1 MIDTIKNKI
10 YISDPFH
17 NLETVLENKQHNIA
31 IQNVHSSL
39 TAFLAAKVFEKAD
52 QVLLV
57 TPDKDTAEK
66 IYDDCS
72 LILGTG
78 KVCLFGERPSKDV
91 ELLDLSSPISQIET
105 LRTLSTGKSCVVIA
119 SPYSLVSK
127 LSAPD
132 KFKKNIIELV
142 SNQNYDF
149 QKLIDQLYNFQFQ
162 RKDFVE
168 SCGDFAVR
176 GGILDIFPFV
186 GSNPVRLEFWGNTI
200 ESIREFDAISQRSI
214 RQLEMASIV
223 PDINREEI
231 ELQFSIFDYLPE
243 NTFVIL
249 HQADIIE
256 SEVEELH
263 REGATN
269 IFDWNYISEKI
280 SKYPTIKN
288 LELTKPDINPIDFSS
303 SSQPAFNKSVNKLV
317 DKLYE
322 LTFSGYQTYITCDTK
337 EESERLEELIQE
349 VLTRPNE
356 KLRITNPLLA
366 DPRPTERSFGQE
378 FQTTELTTSKL
389 VSSNNIEYKIIT
401 EPFHSGFIYPPAKI
415 ALLTE
420 HEIFGRIKQRST
432 TRHKKFKGIS
442 FKELTQLRH
451 GDYVTHIDH
460 GIGIFDG
467 MQKIKVA
474 GVEQEVVKIIYREND
489 ILYLNLNYVN
499 KIQKYSSQ
507 EGHLPTLNKL
517 GSKDWELLKQRAKKK
532 IKDIARDL
540 IKLYALRKKE
550 TGFAFSTDS
559 HWQKELEASF
569 MYEDTPDQATSTLDI
584 KQDMERSSPMDRLI
598 CGDVGFGKTEVAVRA
613 AFKAVMDNKQV
624 GILVP
629 TTILAQQHYNTF
641 RDRLDRYSVK
651 IESLSRF
658 KSKKEQKL
666 TLENL
671 QTGKTDIIIG
681 THRLLSKDVVFK
693 DLGLLI
699 IDEEHRFGVSAK
711 EKLRMLRST
720 VDTLTLTA
728 TPIPRTLHFS
738 LLGARDLS
746 VINTPP
752 RNRLPIITEI
762 VPTTNVRQF
771 HWEIVREAILKELHR
786 GGQVYFVHDRVQNID
801 EIAALI
807 KQHVP
812 EAKVFAAHGQMRGHT
827 LEKIMMDF
835 LEKKF
840 DVLVATKIIESGL
853 DIPNVNTIIINR
865 ADRFG
870 MAELYQLRGRVGR
883 SNVQAYAYL
892 ITPPL
897 TSMPKTSIRKL
908 QSIVE
913 FTELGSGFNLAMRD
927 LEIRGAGN
935 LLGAEQSGYILDM
948 GFETYEKILEQ
959 AVDELKQE
967 EFKEIFDIEKLSKPK
982 VETTIDTDIE
992 ALIPDFYV
1000 ERDYERLE
1008 IYRRLYKLNDTNQID
1023 EIRME
1028 LKDRFGEYPPEVEN
1042 LFKLIEL
1049 RITSSNFFLKGIK
1062 ISKSNL
1068 ILLLPD
1074 YDNRF
1079 FYSDT
1084 DSLFQ
1089 KLTHNVGAHPELKPH
1104 FSETKTQ
1111 FQLNLL
1117 LPNIADPVKRIEKS
1131 IEITKI
1137 LFD

>member
-1 MIDTIKNKI
+1 MLDTIKNKI
-10 YISDPFH
+10 YDSEPFR
-17 NLETVLENKQHNIA
+17 NLERVLEKKQHDIA
-31 IQNVHSSL
+31 AQNLYGSL
-39 TAFLAAKVFEKAD
+39 TAFLAAKVYEKSRN
-52 QVLLV
+52 VLLV

-66 IYDDCS
+66 LYDDCS
-72 LILGTG
+72 LILGNG
-78 KVCLFGERPSKDV
+78 KVCLLGERPSKDV
-91 ELLDLSSPISQIET
+91 ELLDLSAPVSQIET
-105 LRTLSTGKSCVVIA
+105 LRSLSTGKSCVVVA

-132 KFKKNIIELV
+132 KFKKNIIKLV
-142 SNQNYDF
+142 ANQNYDF
-149 QKLIDQLYNFQFQ
+149 QKLIDQLYDFQFQ

-168 SCGDFAVR
+168 SYGDFAVR
-176 GGILDIFPFV
+176 GGILDVFPFI
-186 GSNPVRLEFWGNTI
+186 GSNPVRLEFWGNTV

-214 RQLEMASIV
+214 RQLEMASVV

-231 ELQFSIFDYLPE
+231 ELQFSIFDYIPE
-243 NTFVIL
+243 NTIVIL

-256 SEVEELH
+256 SEIEELH
-263 REGATN
+263 REGVTN
-269 IFDWNYISEKI
+269 IFDWIYISEKI
-280 SKYPTIKN
+280 LKFSTIKN
-288 LELTKPDINPIDFSS
+288 LGLTKPDINPINFSS
-303 SSQPAFNKSVNKLV
+303 SSQPTFNKSVNRLV
-317 DKLYE
+317 DKLSE
-322 LTFSGYQTYITCDTK
+322 LTLSGYQTYIACDTK
-337 EESERLEELIQE
+337 EEAERLKELIQE
-349 VLTRPNE
+349 VLTSPKE
-356 KLRITNPLLA
+356 KLEIRNKNLDENDI
-366 DPRPTERSFGQE
+366 EY
-378 FQTTELTTSKL
+378 
-389 VSSNNIEYKIIT
+389 SNYQLRMTEYKIIT
-401 EPFHSGFIYPPAKI
+401 EPFHSGFIYPPAKL
-415 ALLTE
+415 AVFTE

-432 TRHKKFKGIS
+432 TKHRKFRGIS
-442 FKELTQLRH
+442 FKELTQLRQ

-460 GIGIFDG
+460 GIGKFDG
-467 MQKIKVA
+467 LQKLKV
-474 GVEQEVVKIIYREND
+474 GGIEQEVVRIIYHEND
-489 ILYLNLNYVN
+489 TLFLNLNYVN
-499 KIQKYSSQ
+499 KLQKYSSQ
-507 EGHLPTLNKL
+507 EGHIPTLHKL
-517 GSKDWELLKQRAKKK
+517 GTKDWEQIKQRAKKK

-550 TGFAFSTDS
+550 TGFAFSADS

-584 KQDMERSSPMDRLI
+584 KQDMERNSPMDRLI

-629 TTILAQQHYNTF
+629 TTILAEQHYNTF

-658 KSKKEQKL
+658 KSKKEQKQ

-671 QTGKTDIIIG
+671 HTGKTDVIIG
-681 THRLLSKDVVFK
+681 THRLLSKDVAFK

-711 EKLRMLRST
+711 EKLRILRST

-746 VINTPP
+746 LINTPP

-762 VPTTNVRQF
+762 VPATNGRKL
-771 HWEIVREAILKELHR
+771 HWEIVREAILKEMHR
-786 GGQVYFVHDRVQNID
+786 GGQIYFVHDRVQNID
-801 EIAALI
+801 EIASLI

-883 SNVQAYAYL
+883 SNVQAYAHL

-897 TSMPKTSIRKL
+897 NSMPRTSIRKL

-948 GFETYEKILEQ
+948 GFETYEIILEQ

-967 EFKEIFDIEKLSKPK
+967 EFKEFFDIEKLSKPK
-982 VETTIDTDIE
+982 IEATIDTDIE

-1008 IYRRLYKLNDTNQID
+1008 IYRRLYKLDDALKIN

-1042 LFKLIEL
+1042 LFKLIDL
-1049 RITSSNFFLKGIK
+1049 RITASNFFLKGIK

-1068 ILLLPD
+1068 ILLLPGHH
-1074 YDNRF
+1074 NQI
-1079 FYSDT
+1079 FYGDT
-1084 DSLFQ
+1084 DSIFQ

-1117 LPNIADPVKRIEKS
+1117 LSNVADPIKRIEKS
-1131 IEITKI
+1131 IEITKL

>member
-1 MIDTIKNKI
+1 MIDKIKLDI
-10 YISDPFH
+10 YNSEPFQ
-17 NLETVLENKQHNIA
+17 NLKTVLENEQHDITV
-31 IQNVHSSL
+31 QNLHGSL
-39 TAFLAAKVFEKAD
+39 AAFLAAMVFEIRGN
-52 QVLLV
+52 VLLV

-66 IYDDCS
+66 IFDDCS
-72 LILGTG
+72 LILGAG
-78 KVCLFGERPSKDV
+78 NVCLFGERPPQDV
-91 ELLDLSSPISQIET
+91 EHLDLSAPVSQIET
-105 LRTLSTGKSCVVIA
+105 LRYLSTGKSCIVVA
-119 SPYSLVSK
+119 SPHSLVSK
-127 LSAPD
+127 LSPPV
-132 KFKKNIIELV
+132 KFKKNIIELA

-149 QKLIDQLYNFQFQ
+149 QKLIDKLYEFQFQ

-168 SCGDFAVR
+168 SYGDFAVR

-186 GSNPVRLEFWGNTI
+186 GVNPVRLEFWGNTI

-214 RQLEMASIV
+214 RQLETASVV
-223 PDINREEI
+223 PDIHYEDV
-231 ELQFSIFDYLPE
+231 ELQCSVFDYLPE
-243 NTFVIL
+243 NTFIIL
-249 HQADIIE
+249 HQSDLIV

-263 REGATN
+263 REGYTN
-269 IFDWNYISEKI
+269 IFDWDYISEKL
-280 SKYPTIKN
+280 SQFSTIKN
-288 LELTKPDINPIDFSS
+288 IDLIKHHTKPIDFSS
-303 SSQPAFNKSVNKLV
+303 SAQPAFNKSINRLV
-317 DKLYE
+317 DKLSE
-322 LTFSGYQTYITCDTK
+322 LTFSGYQTYITCDMK
-337 EESERLEELIQE
+337 EEAERLEELIQE
-349 VLTRPNE
+349 VLTKTNFQS
-356 KLRITNPLLA
+356 RIIGDASP
-366 DPRPTERSFGQE
+366 PKPYWPGQE
-378 FQTTELTTSKL
+378 FLIAEFRKHESKI
-389 VSSNNIEYKIIT
+389 SNNIEYQIIT

-415 ALLTE
+415 ALVTE

-432 TRHKKFKGIS
+432 TSRRKFKGIS
-442 FKELTQLRH
+442 FKELTQLMR
-451 GDYVTHIDH
+451 GDYVTHIDY
-460 GIGIFDG
+460 GIGKFDG
-467 MQKIKVA
+467 MQKLNV
-474 GVEQEVVKIIYREND
+474 GGTEQEVVRILYRED
-489 ILYLNLNYVN
+489 DTLFLNLNFVN

-507 EGHLPTLNKL
+507 EGHSPTLNKL

-569 MYEDTPDQATSTLDI
+569 MYEDTPDQATTTSDI
-584 KQDMERSSPMDRLI
+584 KQDMERNSPMDRLI
-598 CGDVGFGKTEVAVRA
+598 CGDVGYGKTEVAVRA
-613 AFKAVMDNKQV
+613 AFKAIMDNKQV

-641 RDRLDRYSVK
+641 KDRLDRYSVK

-658 KSKKEQKL
+658 KTKKEQKQ

-671 QTGKTDIIIG
+671 RTGITDVIIG
-681 THRLLSKDVVFK
+681 THRLLSKDVAFR

-746 VINTPP
+746 LINTPP

-762 VPTTNVRQF
+762 VPATNERKF
-771 HWEIVREAILKELHR
+771 NWEIVREAILKEMHR
-786 GGQVYFVHDRVQNID
+786 AGQVYFVHDRVQNID
-801 EIAALI
+801 EIASLI
-807 KQHVP
+807 KQHIP
-812 EAKVFAAHGQMRGHT
+812 EAKIFAAHGQMRGHA

-897 TSMPKTSIRKL
+897 NTLPRTSIRKL

-927 LEIRGAGN
+927 FEIRGAGN

-948 GFETYEKILEQ
+948 GFETYENILEQ

-967 EFKEIFDIEKLSKPK
+967 EFKEIFDIKKLSKPK
-982 VETTIDTDIE
+982 VDATIDTDIE
-992 ALIPDFYV
+992 ALIPSFYV

-1008 IYRRLYKLNDTNQID
+1008 IYRRLYKLDDASKIN

-1049 RITSSNFFLKGIK
+1049 RITASNFFLKGVK

-1068 ILLLPD
+1068 ILLLPE
-1074 YDNRF
+1074 YDNQI
-1079 FYSDT
+1079 FYGDSD
-1084 DSLFQ
+1084 SIFQ
-1089 KLTHNVGAHPELKPH
+1089 KLTRNVVARPELKPH

-1111 FQLNLL
+1111 FQLNLF
-1117 LPNIADPVKRIEKS
+1117 LPNIVDTVKRIEKT
-1131 IEITKI
+1131 IEITKQ